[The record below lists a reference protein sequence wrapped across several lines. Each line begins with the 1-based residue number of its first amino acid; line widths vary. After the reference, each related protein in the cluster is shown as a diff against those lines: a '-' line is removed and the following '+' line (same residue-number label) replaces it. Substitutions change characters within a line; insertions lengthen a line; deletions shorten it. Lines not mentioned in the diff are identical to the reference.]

1 MITDKKNLAII
12 QIKNYTENY
21 LYIHVHG
28 DTIDFY
34 LNARNQFSYK
44 IARSTPS
51 RFLKFLNYNCNLY
64 ETKIK
69 IWHSQFYILAI

>member
-12 QIKNYTENY
+12 QIKKYTENY

-34 LNARNQFSYK
+34 LNARNQFLYK
-44 IARSTPS
+44 IARSTPI
-51 RFLKFLNYNCNLY
+51 RFL
-64 ETKIK
+64 I
-69 IWHSQFYILAI
+69 YIYQISDN